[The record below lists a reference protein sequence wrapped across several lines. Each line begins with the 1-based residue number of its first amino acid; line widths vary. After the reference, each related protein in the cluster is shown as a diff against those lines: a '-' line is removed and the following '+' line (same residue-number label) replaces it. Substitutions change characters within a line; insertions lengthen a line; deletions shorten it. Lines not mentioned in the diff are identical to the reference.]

1 LKARRRSRRER
12 GYGVKR
18 VFSLWVVVTVLAVVP
33 VASAGSSLL
42 GAYGSES
49 AKPVVAVKGTTLAS
63 GPTNAAAGTE
73 GQLPFTGVDL
83 ATLVGAGVLLLGVGF
98 GVRRLAGAKE

>member
-1 LKARRRSRRER
+1 M
-12 GYGVKR
+12 KR
-18 VFSLWVVVTVLAVVP
+18 VVSLCFVVGMLAIVP

-42 GAYGSES
+42 GAYGSQS

-63 GPTNAAAGTE
+63 GPTNATGGTE

-83 ATLVGAGVLLLGVGF
+83 ATLVAVGVFLLGAGF

>member
-1 LKARRRSRRER
+1 
-12 GYGVKR
+12 VKGI
-18 VFSLWVVVTVLAVVP
+18 VSLWIVLAMLTVAP
-33 VASAGSSLL
+33 VGSAGSSLL
-42 GAYGSES
+42 NAYGSQS
-49 AKPVVAVKGTTLAS
+49 AKPVVAVKGTTLAT
-63 GPTNAAAGTE
+63 GPTNATAGAE

>member
-1 LKARRRSRRER
+1 MK
-12 GYGVKR
+12 GIV
-18 VFSLWVVVTVLAVVP
+18 SLWIVVAMLTVVP

-42 GAYGSES
+42 TAYGSQS

-63 GPTNAAAGTE
+63 GPTDATAETG

-98 GVRRLAGAKE
+98 GVRKLAGARE